1 MIDLATLRKF
11 DIFKGLTDAE
21 LENIQSIA
29 KLEKFKANTRVFEE
43 DSLAMKM
50 YLVLKGRVEIRLKKA
65 AGFMPITIDVVGPGE
80 IFGWSAVTN
89 PFTFTAGAWTV
100 ADSELVAINGE
111 VLRKI
116 FKINNHLG
124 YKVMM
129 QIAAVISK
137 RFRSLSKKMVE
148 LLPAQAVGGERK

>member
-1 MIDLATLRKF
+1 MVNLETLRQF
-11 DIFKGLTDAE
+11 DIFKDLTDAE

-29 KLEKFKANTRVFEE
+29 KLERFKANTRVFEE
-43 DSLAMKM
+43 DSLAVKM
-50 YLVLKGRVEIRLKKA
+50 YLVLKGRVEIRLRKA

-100 ADSELVAINGE
+100 ADTELISLNGE
-111 VLRKI
+111 VLRKL

-137 RFRSLSKKMVE
+137 RFRALSKKLVE
-148 LLPAQAVGGERK
+148 FLPAQSVGGES